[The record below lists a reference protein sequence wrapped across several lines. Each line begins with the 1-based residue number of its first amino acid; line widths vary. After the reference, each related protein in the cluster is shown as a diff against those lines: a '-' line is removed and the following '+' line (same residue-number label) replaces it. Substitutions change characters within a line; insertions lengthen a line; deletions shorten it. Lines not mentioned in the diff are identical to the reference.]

1 MFQSIE
7 EVAFDALR
15 MFRQHGLPSR
25 MKLEAAKRR
34 RMEFLMTTAWLY
46 LEPMMQNLI
55 VIGKMKMEK
64 KKMMMMIGFYERHLV

>member
-1 MFQSIE
+1 
-7 EVAFDALR
+7 
-15 MFRQHGLPSR
+15 